1 MDEIID
7 DVVDEKSE
15 KLKKDILVRLRRIE
29 GQVKGIH
36 GMIDKNVCCP
46 DVLIQIAAIRA
57 AINKVGALIIEDYA
71 RNCMGI
77 PNDSEAEEGLQQLI
91 KTINTFMK

>member
-7 DVVDEKSE
+7 DMVDEKSE

-46 DVLIQIAAIRA
+46 DVLVQIAAIRA

-77 PNDSEAEEGLQQLI
+77 PNDSDAEEGLQQLI

>member
-7 DVVDEKSE
+7 DILDEKSE

-46 DVLIQIAAIRA
+46 DVLVQIAAIRA

>member
-7 DVVDEKSE
+7 DIVDEKSE

-46 DVLIQIAAIRA
+46 DVLVQIAAIRA